1 MEAGLRY
8 LLPSEVLLFVLLLL
22 LLPPPLPESPPLLLE
37 ELPEDFSELPE
48 LAGAPEPALLLP
60 LLSLLAEAESELP
73 SDFAVDEE
81 AGAGLLRA

>member
-1 MEAGLRY
+1 MEAGLGY

-22 LLPPPLPESPPLLLE
+22 LLLLPPESPPALLLE

-48 LAGAPEPALLLP
+48 LAGVLDPALPP

-73 SDFAVDEE
+73 SDFVEDEAA
-81 AGAGLLRA
+81 AGGLLRA

>member
-1 MEAGLRY
+1 MEAGLGY

-22 LLPPPLPESPPLLLE
+22 LPESPPALLLE

-48 LAGAPEPALLLP
+48 LDGALGPALPP

-73 SDFAVDEE
+73 SDFVEDE
-81 AGAGLLRA
+81 AAAAGLLRA